1 MWIRRDFA
9 GGEYG
14 EFFVA
19 ELTLRHRVLG
29 PVKLGGSDVQARR
42 CGLTEHTGIRAHAH
56 RDTLGT
62 EDLGQGLRGRQVRE
76 CREQAPFR
84 FRHAGTLPN
93 ERCFYN
99 AHFTQGWSPE
109 APVLSIR
116 QLCRSFREGGRIH
129 RVLEGLDAD
138 IGAGERVAV
147 MGRSGS
153 GKSTLLN
160 LISGI
165 DRADSG
171 AVRIGELEVSAL
183 GEPERTLFR
192 RAHIGFVYQ
201 FFNLIPTLDV
211 AENVRLVLELNGV
224 RGRAARERS
233 VAALSD
239 VGLRARAHSAIDALS
254 GGEQQR
260 VAIARALVHAPK
272 LLLADEPTGNL
283 DDATAGE
290 VLPVLLRL
298 IRERGTTLVIVTHD
312 EALTGTADRVL
323 ELREGRL
330 HPRSEPHRPSA
341 P

>member
-1 MWIRRDFA
+1 M
-9 GGEYG
+9 
-14 EFFVA
+14 
-19 ELTLRHRVLG
+19 
-29 PVKLGGSDVQARR
+29 
-42 CGLTEHTGIRAHAH
+42 
-56 RDTLGT
+56 
-62 EDLGQGLRGRQVRE
+62 
-76 CREQAPFR
+76 
-84 FRHAGTLPN
+84 
-93 ERCFYN
+93 
-99 AHFTQGWSPE
+99 
-109 APVLSIR
+109 LSIR
-116 QLCRSFREGGRIH
+116 QLCRNFREGGRIH
-129 RVLEGLDAD
+129 RVLDGLDAQ
-138 IGAGERVAV
+138 IASGERVAV

-171 AVRIGELEVSAL
+171 TVHIDGLEVTTL
-183 GEPERTLFR
+183 GEPARTLFR

-233 VAALSD
+233 LAALAD

-260 VAIARALVHAPK
+260 VAIARALVHTPQ

-283 DDATAGE
+283 DDATAQE
-290 VLPVLLRL
+290 LLPALLGLTRT
-298 IRERGTTLVIVTHD
+298 RGTTLVMVTHD
-312 EALTGTADRVL
+312 EALAAAADRVL

-330 HPRSEPHRPSA
+330 HQRSMAQAVAR
-341 P
+341 